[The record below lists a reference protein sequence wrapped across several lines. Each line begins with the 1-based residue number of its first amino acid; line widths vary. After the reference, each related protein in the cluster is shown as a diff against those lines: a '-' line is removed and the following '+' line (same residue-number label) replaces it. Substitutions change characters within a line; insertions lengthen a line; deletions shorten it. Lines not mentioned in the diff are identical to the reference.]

1 MQEHGVHAAEV
12 VHCQIPLDLG
22 VAGNPVVSARP
33 AFRHGKRATG
43 SASGD
48 TGQTLGKKHLGWAL
62 NGEFMSFSALPQR
75 RIASFGY
82 QYRSNFRCARRACGL
97 GGAGHKRALH

>member
-12 VHCQIPLDLG
+12 VHCQIPLDRG

-48 TGQTLGKKHLGWAL
+48 TGQTLGEKHLGWAL
-62 NGEFMSFSALPQR
+62 NGDFMIVLALSQR
-75 RIASFGY
+75 RIVSFSY
-82 QYRSNFRCARRACGL
+82 
-97 GGAGHKRALH
+97 